1 MTLEVWFISL
11 LIINPPRLP
20 EPGGWLQY
28 RRSYSTYE
36 ACESHIK
43 THKPQI
49 ILSAIQRLGNI
60 GVKKMEC
67 MTYEEAVKRNTALQV
82 GLPQ

>member
-1 MTLEVWFISL
+1 MTLEVWFVTL

-49 ILSAIQRLGNI
+49 ILSAIE
-60 GVKKMEC
+60 VKKMEC
-67 MTYEEAVKRNTALQV
+67 MTYKEAVKRNTALRV
-82 GLPQ
+82 GLPK